1 MIKADIR
8 FLSGEVIRCVGRV
21 RGTVGVPWVDEEDL
35 RSHIKSIEGLEIV
48 RIITE

>member
-21 RGTVGVPWVDEEDL
+21 RNNRTVFWENEEDL
-35 RSHIKSIEGLEIV
+35 RDHIKSIDGLEIV
-48 RIITE
+48 RIIVE